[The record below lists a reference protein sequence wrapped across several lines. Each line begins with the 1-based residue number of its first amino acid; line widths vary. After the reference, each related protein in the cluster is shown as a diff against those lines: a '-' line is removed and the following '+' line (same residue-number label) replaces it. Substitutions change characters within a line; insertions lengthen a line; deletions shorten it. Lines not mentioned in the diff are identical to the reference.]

1 MIAALAAT
9 HARAFAGTRGW
20 SAAEFSS
27 LLAGPGVHLIG
38 DAKSFVLGRVTLD
51 EAEILTLATDP
62 AWQRHGLARKVLQQF
77 GTLAKRHG
85 AATLFLEVAAD
96 NAPALALY
104 RHEGFVEVGQ
114 RPHYYATQ
122 TGTRIGALVLR
133 KVL

>member
-20 SAAEFSS
+20 SEAEFAS
-27 LLAGPGVHLIG
+27 LLASPGVHLIG

-62 AWQRHGLARKVLQQF
+62 GWQRQGLARKVLQQF
-77 GTLAKRHG
+77 STIAKRHG

-104 RHEGFVEVGQ
+104 RSAGFMEVGY
-114 RPHYYATQ
+114 RPQYYATQ
-122 TGTRIGALVLR
+122 TGTRMGALVLR

>member
-20 SAAEFSS
+20 SETEFAS
-27 LLAGPGVHLIG
+27 LLASPGVYLAG

-62 AWQRHGLARKVLQQF
+62 AWQRQGLARKVLQQF
-77 GTLAKRHG
+77 GTIAKRQG
-85 AATLFLEVAAD
+85 AATVFLEVAAD

-104 RHEGFVEVGQ
+104 RHAGFVEVGQ
-114 RPHYYATQ
+114 RPQYYATQ